1 MAPSPCGITDNSNL
15 SKPVAVDYTAFL
27 FIYTF
32 YLAEHNLINRTGIW
46 ATVVSHC
53 CVILDILE
61 CIQIPSKLLLMLC
74 IICFSMYF
82 AVAAPMFSC

>member
-1 MAPSPCGITDNSNL
+1 MKGGKAVKKLKNKLRCQLIKSLIL

-32 YLAEHNLINRTGIW
+32 YLAEHNLINRTGIL

-53 CVILDILE
+53 CVILDILK
-61 CIQIPSKLLLMLC
+61 CIQIPSKLLSMLG
-74 IICFSMYF
+74 IICF
-82 AVAAPMFSC
+82 